1 MGLSNDIQKTFEMKA
16 KKRLRNDIEVFSEKK
31 KCLTQQKNDNHV
43 LSRRRLLENSLTIIR
58 ISLHRKKIP

>member
-31 KCLTQQKNDNHV
+31 NV
-43 LSRRRLLENSLTIIR
+43 
-58 ISLHRKKIP
+58 